1 MAVIW
6 IVLLVGLILLAL
18 LGVGV
23 LVLVKIGVIAS
34 YAVKEESPEGG
45 DYGLDQSREPSGE

>member
-23 LVLVKIGVIAS
+23 LVLVKICVIAS

-45 DYGLDQSREPSGE
+45 DYGLDQSHEPSGE